1 MDPGEKTWTF
11 CGTPEYVAPEVILN
25 RGHDYAVDFWAIGIF
40 MYELLDG
47 LPPFQSPDPLKTYNI
62 ILRGFDAIG
71 FDEQIFRSVKNPSR
85 KIAYSLM
92 IHFELVKSALT

>member
-1 MDPGEKTWTF
+1 MTGMMWSLSSPNKKLTSKIIKPGEKTWTF

-25 RGHDYAVDFWAIGIF
+25 RGHDFAVDFWAIGVFI
-40 MYELLDG
+40 YELLSG

-71 FDEQIFRSVKNPSR
+71 FDEHIFR
-85 KIAYSLM
+85 
-92 IHFELVKSALT
+92 